1 MAGTNRG
8 TMFGPGIYMADAVRA
23 TGYCKVLTPAD
34 DTLCWVKRRLQL
46 TEAGSLE

>member
-23 TGYCKVLTPAD
+23 TVAAEAATSCSHRFPQFFHQ
-34 DTLCWVKRRLQL
+34 QL
-46 TEAGSLE
+46 HIL